1 MLTVG
6 LALFLYTA
14 VANVAPPIAL
24 THPPSVVAQAANVA
38 SPDHAPPH
46 PLEPRIPP
54 PERPPDSVLRF
65 VLQVAKAALASH
77 GH

>member
-1 MLTVG
+1 MLTIG

-14 VANVAPPIAL
+14 AANTQMPIAL
-24 THPPSVVAQAANVA
+24 THPPRVIAQAANVT

-46 PLEPRIPP
+46 PLEPRTPP
-54 PERPPDSVLRF
+54 PERPPESVLGF